1 MKIIHRELDK
11 GILKLRVDNADDLWH
26 LSHIIESGDLL
37 FGKTYRK
44 EMKKGD
50 KIRSEKLERI
60 PVKLK
65 IKVEKIEFSKDVMR
79 LRVTG
84 VITEGEEAGSYH
96 TFNIEED
103 STITITKKWKNHQLE
118 RIDRAIKDTLTPK
131 ILIVCI
137 EEGDADF
144 GIITQYGVDFP
155 VSVSKSIAGKHEI
168 SSRDKDKREFFTETS
183 SKILEMI
190 QKYTLKA
197 VIIAGPGFYKDEFI
211 NYVKEFKSEM
221 LNNLITENVSAGGRA
236 GIYECIKRGM
246 LEKAQKDL
254 RVSLETNAVER
265 LFEAIIKNEGVYGL
279 TAIDKA
285 LEYGAINELLIVDQ
299 FLRKTEFEEITEK
312 SREQRAAIHV
322 ISSEHDAG
330 KKLEGIGGIG
340 AILRFRI
347 DGI

>member
-11 GILKLRVDNADDLWH
+11 GILKLRIDNADDLWH

-60 PVKLK
+60 PVKLE
-65 IKVEKIEFSKDVMR
+65 ITVEKIEFSKDVMR
-79 LRVTG
+79 LRATG
-84 VITEGEEAGSYH
+84 IITRGDEAGSYH
-96 TFNIEED
+96 TFNLEED

-118 RIDRAIKDTLTPK
+118 RIERAIKDTLTPK

-168 SSRDKDKREFFTETS
+168 SSREKDKREFFAETS
-183 SKILEMI
+183 SKILEII
-190 QKYTLKA
+190 QKYNLKT
-197 VIIAGPGFYKDEFI
+197 VIVAGPGFYKDEFM
-211 NYVKEFKSEM
+211 NFVKEYNSDI
-221 LNNLITENVSAGGRA
+221 NNKIITENVSTGGRA

-254 RVSLETNAVER
+254 RISLETSAVER
-265 LFEAIIKNEGVYGL
+265 LFEGIIKNEGAYGL
-279 TAIDKA
+279 KAIEKA
-285 LEYGAINELLIVDQ
+285 LEYGAVNELLILDQ
-299 FLRKTEFEEITEK
+299 FLRKIEFEEITER
-312 SREQRAAIHV
+312 SREQRATIHV

-340 AILRFRI
+340 AILRFKI
-347 DGI
+347 EDL